1 MRYVPLKRLRQA
13 ITPEWEEKAREAYE
27 KAKAAGTEKE
37 RAETINSCRDV
48 WISLKEALQKVA
60 DDKCWYCE
68 SSAHRM
74 FGDVD
79 HFRPKNQIKP
89 YPPDPTQPKLP
100 GYWWLAFCWS
110 NYRYSCERCNR
121 PRKGSHFP
129 LLDLTKR
136 ICNECDYEDLLAEE
150 SVLLDPTD
158 PDDPALLTFDR
169 NGKALPAYDKEECP
183 EEYQRADTSIILYD
197 LNHRDLIDQRREEIC
212 DRVRELVRKMDWNSA
227 KWKESNKN
235 DVAAR
240 NAMREAATEL
250 KKMIHES
257 AEYSA
262 AAYAVLKSFWT
273 PKREWIGRLL
283 AS

>member
-1 MRYVPLKRLRQA
+1 MRYVPTNRLRQV
-13 ITPEWEEKAREAYE
+13 ITPAWEEKAREAYE
-27 KAKAAGTEKE
+27 KAKAATTERE
-37 RAETINSCRDV
+37 RAEIINSCSDV
-48 WISLKEALQKVA
+48 WGSLKEALKEVA
-60 DDKCWYCE
+60 NNKCWYCE

-89 YPPDPTQPKLP
+89 YPPDPTSPLLP
-100 GYWWLAFCWS
+100 GYWWLAFCWR

-121 PRKGSHFP
+121 PRKGSRFP

-150 SVLLDPTD
+150 PVLLDPTD

-183 EEYQRADTSIILYD
+183 DEYQRASISILLYD
-197 LNHRDLIDQRREEIC
+197 LNHQGLVDQRRYEIC
-212 DRVRELVRKMDWNSA
+212 VKVRELVRRVDWNSA
-227 KWKESNKN
+227 RLRKDKS
-235 DVAAR
+235 DIAAR
-240 NAMREAATEL
+240 SAVKEATTEL
-250 KKMIHES
+250 KNMAHES
-257 AEYSA
+257 AQYSA
-262 AAYAVLKSFWT
+262 TAQAVLKSFWI
-273 PKREWIGRLL
+273 PEREWIKRLL